1 MANLHFIIKKTRFSN
16 KKIWSIKK
24 LNNVIT
30 NLRINFEYHVNIV
43 CLSLRF
49 SKLRAETQS

>member
-24 LNNVIT
+24 LNNEPT
-30 NLRINFEYHVNIV
+30 YKF
-43 CLSLRF
+43 
-49 SKLRAETQS
+49 